1 MRLCRVLDDRQAVAS
16 AFVRVAPERLVWG
29 SDWPHPT
36 EKDSKPDDAI
46 LLDLLSDWAGDAS
59 LRRKILVD
67 NPARLYGF

>member
-1 MRLCRVLDDRQAVAS
+1 MRA
-16 AFVRVAPERLVWG
+16 APERLVWG

-46 LLDLLSDWAGDAS
+46 LLDLLSDWAGQES

-67 NPARLYGF
+67 NPARLYGFA